1 MTGAFAVPSPP
12 PSPAAP
18 TAVSPRRG
26 QLALMVQEILT
37 AATRFRTR
45 KQVAKDANAFRAQM
59 KSLLVMSDQE
69 SRRLG
74 YTADDVRL
82 ALYAVVAYVDETVL
96 NSGLP
101 AFESWARNPLQLD
114 VFGKHVA
121 GEAFFVY
128 LNQLLARDDSE
139 DLADLLEVYVLCLLL
154 GFRGRYGADEQDH
167 LETFTAR
174 ARDRIIRVR
183 GRAPE
188 FSAQWAPP
196 ATSLGPTTDLLLRRL
211 TIAACG
217 LAVIALVLF
226 VSYALI
232 LSSRARAVTESV
244 PQVSLETNRR

>member
-1 MTGAFAVPSPP
+1 
-12 PSPAAP
+12 
-18 TAVSPRRG
+18 
-26 QLALMVQEILT
+26 MVQEILT

-121 GEAFFVY
+121 GEAFFAY
-128 LNQLLARDDSE
+128 LNQILARDDSE
-139 DLADLLEVYVLCLLL
+139 DLADLLEVYALCLLL

-167 LETFTAR
+167 LETFTVR
-174 ARDRIIRVR
+174 TRDRIVRIR
-183 GRAPE
+183 GRATE
-188 FSAQWAPP
+188 FSTQWAPP
-196 ATSLGPTTDLLLRRL
+196 PVTLVPTTDLLLRRL

-217 LAVIALVLF
+217 LAVVALVLF
-226 VSYALI
+226 VAYAFI
-232 LSSRARAVTESV
+232 LGGHAREVGELA
-244 PQVSLETNRR
+244 PQVSLQTR

>member
-1 MTGAFAVPSPP
+1 
-12 PSPAAP
+12 
-18 TAVSPRRG
+18 
-26 QLALMVQEILT
+26 MVQEILT
-37 AATRFRTR
+37 AATRFRTG

-74 YTADDVRL
+74 YSGDDVRF

-121 GEAFFVY
+121 GEAFFAY
-128 LNQLLARDDSE
+128 LNQLLGRDDSE

-174 ARDRIIRVR
+174 TRDRITRSR
-183 GRAPE
+183 GQATE

-196 ATSLGPTTDLLLRRL
+196 ATTVQPSRDLLLRRL
-211 TIAACG
+211 TIIACG
-217 LAVIALVLF
+217 LAGVALVMF
-226 VSYALI
+226 VAYWFVLDG
-232 LSSRARAVTESV
+232 RASDVRASA
-244 PQVSLETNRR
+244 PQVTLETR